1 MDSGNHYHIKH
12 QQWHSGF
19 FLQHEQ
25 EDKEF
30 IQRRWDDAVEAVW
43 PKDRPYAP
51 SKMDVALADFH
62 SHCLPFLLAEDP
74 KLVQLIQVARTLG
87 STYKPPSRDLISGKY
102 LDVIHET
109 SWKQQLALLL
119 SEARIYGVNVFGNGT
134 TIKTVVLVNV
144 LAAGVNNPF
153 ALLDIAD
160 CTGHLATREKKD
172 ARCIADIV
180 KPLIRQKELE
190 LGVHNK
196 RYCQPVF

>member
-74 KLVQLIQVARTLG
+74 KLVQLIQVTRTLG

-144 LAAGVNNPF
+144 LVLHVLDV
-153 ALLDIAD
+153 LLHRG
-160 CTGHLATREKKD
+160 CN
-172 ARCIADIV
+172 V
-180 KPLIRQKELE
+180 KPVPVGLSRASCDVSRLTQ
-190 LGVHNK
+190 GVLVVVLHGSP
-196 RYCQPVF
+196 RDASFW